1 MIDDPAL
8 TPAENVAAAVA
19 ERARVF
25 AATHF
30 PPPLPPVPD
39 VPASRYDTCATCGE
53 SRWIHG
59 RLDLMPRSIPRHSF
73 VLGEKFDLS
82 WLNPHLHSAPEEG
95 SR

>member
-1 MIDDPAL
+1 MIDDPIL

-39 VPASRYDTCATCGE
+39 APASRYDVCTCGE
-53 SRWIHG
+53 
-59 RLDLMPRSIPRHSF
+59 PRFMHRDFDAHR
-73 VLGEKFDLS
+73 FDLAEAYHPS
-82 WLNPHLHSAPEEG
+82 WLNPHLHPAPEEG
-95 SR
+95 F